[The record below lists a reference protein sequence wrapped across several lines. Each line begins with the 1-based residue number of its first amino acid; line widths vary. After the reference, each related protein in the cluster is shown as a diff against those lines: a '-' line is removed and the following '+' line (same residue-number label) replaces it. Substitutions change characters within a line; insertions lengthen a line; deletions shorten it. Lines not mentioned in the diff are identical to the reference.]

1 MKNSLKL
8 LVGFMCYFGI
18 AISLVAGGIMSLVLG
33 IQLMVMFAFWT
44 TDMIVAFNWLFC
56 LRAAIAISI
65 VISVSSAMSDFKGIK
80 SDVEKTVKA
89 IWK

>member
-18 AISLVAGGIMSLVLG
+18 AISLVAGGIMSVVLG
-33 IQLMVMFAFWT
+33 IELMIMFAFWT
-44 TDMIVAFNWLFC
+44 TDMIVALNWAFC
-56 LRAAIAISI
+56 LRAAIAIATAI
-65 VISVSSAMSDFKGIK
+65 TVSAAMSDFKGIK

>member
-56 LRAAIAISI
+56 LRAAFAISVAI
-65 VISVSSAMSDFKGIK
+65 TVSAAMSDFKGIK